1 MNIRCGSLTDWMK
14 EEIQQQNEYCGVD
27 RWQKTGITGEGIT
40 VWNTEDF
47 DDHGCQTH
55 DRILDAAPN
64 ARVINAYI
72 SGTWNNDE
80 IKSLKVI
87 KSDWDG
93 LQKTEYNI
101 EDFIKLYKV
110 KIVTSSISGGIAKKN
125 NTPYSKLWEYLK
137 EKYNL
142 ILFSVAG
149 NQAIGKEF
157 ENEISITVQA
167 CKLDQE
173 ISKPTNENYSNLAL
187 DKANVFTDFRGWNVG
202 TSFAAPYAAGKAAL
216 IVEKYHDITQ
226 EQLLNIMFNNC
237 EYVSSGSSDEQVDGH
252 RLFIMPNPKESF
264 FEREKHENKEG
275 AKVNEW
281 SKEARIWA
289 EANGIIKGDAKGD
302 KQYQRAITRE
312 ELITVLYRFKEYI
325 KKAVK

>member
-14 EEIQQQNEYCGVD
+14 DEIQKQNEYCGVD
-27 RWQKTGITGEGIT
+27 RWQKTGITGEGVT

-93 LQKTEYNI
+93 LQKIEYNI

-167 CKLDQE
+167 CK
-173 ISKPTNENYSNLAL
+173 
-187 DKANVFTDFRGWNVG
+187 
-202 TSFAAPYAAGKAAL
+202 
-216 IVEKYHDITQ
+216 
-226 EQLLNIMFNNC
+226 
-237 EYVSSGSSDEQVDGH
+237 
-252 RLFIMPNPKESF
+252 
-264 FEREKHENKEG
+264 
-275 AKVNEW
+275 
-281 SKEARIWA
+281 
-289 EANGIIKGDAKGD
+289 
-302 KQYQRAITRE
+302 
-312 ELITVLYRFKEYI
+312 
-325 KKAVK
+325 